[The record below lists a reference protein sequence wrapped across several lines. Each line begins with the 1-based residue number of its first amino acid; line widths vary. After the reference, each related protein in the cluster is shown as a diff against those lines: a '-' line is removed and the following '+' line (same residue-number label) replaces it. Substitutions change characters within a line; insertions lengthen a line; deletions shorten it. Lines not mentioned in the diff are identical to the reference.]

1 MKNKEKD
8 NFTNQI
14 LKKIKK
20 NTIKVGII
28 GLGYVGLKL
37 QIQFAQNKIHTFG
50 FDKDKKKIFN
60 LKKNLSPIS
69 YIKNK
74 ELQRSSKFAEFYN
87 NFKNI
92 KNCDIIII
100 CLPTPLTP
108 KYKPDLTHIK
118 NVMIKITKF
127 LRIGQTVILES
138 TTYPGTTNEFIVSKL
153 KKFSIGKNFFVGYS
167 PEREN
172 PGSKN
177 FTFYKTP
184 KIVSGYTKNCLK
196 IVNSLYSKVVEKT
209 VISSEIRYAETA
221 KIFEN
226 IYRAVNIA
234 LVNEMKFLLNKMN
247 MDVNKV
253 IDLASTKPFGF
264 SEFRPGPGVGG
275 HCIPIDPL
283 YLAWVA
289 KKNGFDSKFIKLASN
304 ININTTKKITDE
316 IIKIAKKTKTKKILI
331 IGLSYKKNIEDK
343 RESASIKIFQKLLE
357 KKYKVSFIDH
367 LVKNV
372 FINGRSLKTMNLN
385 YKSIKNYQMVIL
397 GTDHDYLDYAKIL
410 KNSNILIDL
419 RNRYKFENKKIIK
432 L

>member
-1 MKNKEKD
+1 
-8 NFTNQI
+8 
-14 LKKIKK
+14 
-20 NTIKVGII
+20 
-28 GLGYVGLKL
+28 
-37 QIQFAQNKIHTFG
+37 
-50 FDKDKKKIFN
+50 
-60 LKKNLSPIS
+60 
-69 YIKNK
+69 
-74 ELQRSSKFAEFYN
+74 
-87 NFKNI
+87 
-92 KNCDIIII
+92 
-100 CLPTPLTP
+100 
-108 KYKPDLTHIK
+108 
-118 NVMIKITKF
+118 MIKITKF